1 MLQLILEVLML
12 TYSISA
18 TRSAIIYQ
26 SLYLINLLL
35 LPGFA
40 FFTLL
45 WFWFSKRNLAVK
57 LTKFSRIHL
66 IRAIQLSVVSG
77 VFLIIIPMII
87 MVISIDVNSSLM
99 VMIIYFVTFHTGLV
113 LIGLLNLSRAMAK
126 KLPLF

>member
-1 MLQLILEVLML
+1 ML